1 MSDYTPQRGDH
12 LVRYGEEIRI
22 FLVTKTRIVFG
33 LYYLGENKGT
43 HYEDRTTFLAAV
55 QSAQP
60 QLTLARP
67 TEATA

>member
-1 MSDYTPQRGDH
+1 MNDYQPRRGDH

-22 FLVTKTRIVFG
+22 FLVTKTRIIFG
-33 LYYLGENKGT
+33 LYYFGENKGT
-43 HYEDRTTFLAAV
+43 HSQDRATFLNAV
-55 QSAQP
+55 QTAQP

>member
-22 FLVTKTRIVFG
+22 FLVTKTRIIFG
-33 LYYLGENKGT
+33 LYYFGENKGT
-43 HYEDRTTFLAAV
+43 HYQDRAAFLDAV
-55 QSAQP
+55 QNAQP

-67 TEATA
+67 TEVLA